1 MYVSTFY
8 EAVNIEITHKRKEIF
23 VAEGKKIT
31 RKELK
36 QPDRFHSVAARV
48 FQYIYENR
56 QKFYLASGI
65 AGLIV
70 LLLVVWGLYHLNYER
85 NANLMYSLAYNSHT
99 LAGVSDD
106 EIKTYEAAVKIYEEL
121 INKYP
126 KSDAAKL
133 AFYNTGNIYYSLYD
147 VDKSIEAYGKFLKKS
162 SKYNMLTSLAYY
174 GLGYC
179 YEDKK
184 DFEKAIESFEN
195 SNKSIEGLHFASMN
209 YANIARI
216 YEKMG
221 KEKKAL
227 EFYKKALEQTPDPL
241 IEALVRNKVAT
252 LG

>member
-1 MYVSTFY
+1 M
-8 EAVNIEITHKRKEIF
+8 AK
-23 VAEGKKIT
+23 GKKIT
-31 RKELK
+31 KKELK
-36 QPDRFHSVAARV
+36 QPDQFHSVAAKV

-70 LLLVVWGLYHLNYER
+70 LLLVVWGIYNLNYER
-85 NANLMYSLAYNSHT
+85 KANLMYSLAYNSYT
-99 LAGVSDD
+99 LAGASDD
-106 EIKTYEAAVKIYEEL
+106 ERKTYETAVKIYEEL

-147 VDKSIEAYGKFLKKS
+147 VDKSIEAYRKFLKKS
-162 SKYNMLTSLAYY
+162 SKHNMLTSLAYY

-184 DFEKAIESFEN
+184 DFEQAIESFES
-195 SNKSIEGLHFASMN
+195 SNESIEGLHFTSMN

-227 EFYKKALEQTPDPL
+227 EFYKKALEHTLDPL
-241 IEALVRNKVAT
+241 IEALVRSKVAT